1 MMWQVASPNWKFD
14 DATYGRTATSFENP
28 DFVDI
33 VIHSYRHRL
42 GYAPGDPDL
51 EAVEQRLATLPAI
64 SVQTIALSG
73 GGDGV
78 SVPAA
83 PAAQA
88 RFFTGSIQHQV
99 IPVIGHNI
107 PQEAPA
113 AVVAAVLELIS
124 PQRTGDRRPG

>member
-1 MMWQVASPNWKFD
+1 MWQVFSPNWKFD
-14 DATYGRTATSFENP
+14 DATYERAATSFENP

-51 EAVEQRLATLPAI
+51 EGVEQRLAALPVI
-64 SVQTIALSG
+64 SVPTIALSG

-78 SVPAA
+78 SSPVD

-88 RFFTGSIQHQV
+88 RFFTGSIQYRV
-99 IPVIGHNI
+99 IPVITAGSSENCGCGG
-107 PQEAPA
+107 
-113 AVVAAVLELIS
+113 S
-124 PQRTGDRRPG
+124 